1 METKRFLGNDMARIF
16 VRVRNELGPDAVIV
30 STRSLMRDDADPL
43 IEVIAAPAG
52 TEAEISVAMQRSIA
66 QGLLARVETSRGLT
80 IGDLEELAS
89 RERAHAA
96 PPSAYQQHAPA
107 PADPEWLEG
116 FVPAPPRPVYEAE
129 HADTAAY
136 EDADF
141 EPTIALEDTL
151 EPFQA
156 PHVAPPPPM
165 EFRPRPRIVT
175 RPRPE
180 PQTTPQAPAAELD
193 EFAPMA
199 PGVASRLVA
208 AGFSAEAAHA
218 VENRHPELTDAE
230 QALSE
235 FLASRDAQYPGD
247 GRTAIITIQG
257 APGSGRTTALMR
269 MALDCADAGR
279 HAVLVAADLARTGG
293 REQIHAYGEAIGVQ
307 VFDAYA
313 PQDLVHAVTSA
324 PKGACVFVDAP
335 AGRWSPPPIPGVQH
349 FAYAAIPAHW
359 NSSVAAAQLADIRES
374 AGAVITFSDLAT
386 DLIPALSLVVET
398 GLGLAFLSSGRD
410 VATGIEVAD
419 PLTLASG
426 VFTTRSRETTNGRL
440 VATA

>member
-1 METKRFLGNDMARIF
+1 MARIF
-16 VRVRNELGPDAVIV
+16 VRVRSELGPDAVIV
-30 STRSLMRDDADPL
+30 STRSLMREDADPL

-52 TEAEISVAMQRSIA
+52 SEAEISVAMQRSIA

-80 IGDLEELAS
+80 IGDLEDLAS
-89 RERAHAA
+89 RERIQSAPEPVWEAPLAA
-96 PPSAYQQHAPA
+96 AE
-107 PADPEWLEG
+107 PEWLEG
-116 FVPAPPRPVYEAE
+116 FVPAPPRP
-129 HADTAAY
+129 AY
-136 EDADF
+136 ETAFEDSEYGESELEGEDAGGFQDS
-141 EPTIALEDTL
+141 I
-151 EPFQA
+151 EPFHA

-165 EFRPRPRIVT
+165 EFRPRPKIVT

-180 PQTTPQAPAAELD
+180 APQAPQAPAAEV
-193 EFAPMA
+193 ERFAPMP
-199 PGVASRLVA
+199 PGVASRLLA
-208 AGFSAEAAHA
+208 AGFSSEAANA
-218 VENRHPELTDAE
+218 VANRHPELVDAE
-230 QALSE
+230 QALGE
-235 FLASRDAQYPGD
+235 FLASRVAQYPVE

-279 HAVLVAADLARTGG
+279 HAILVAADMARTGG
-293 REQIHAYGEAIGVQ
+293 REQVHAYGEAIGVQ
-307 VFDAYA
+307 VFDAFA
-313 PQDLVHAVTSA
+313 PQDLVHAITKA
-324 PKGACVFVDAP
+324 PKGACIFVDVP
-335 AGRWSPPPIPGVQH
+335 AGRWAPPPIPGVQH
-349 FAYAAIPAHW
+349 FPYAAIPAHW
-359 NSSVAAAQLADIRES
+359 NSAVSARQLAGAAES

-426 VFTTRSRETTNGRL
+426 VFTTRTRETTNGRL